1 MRDARELV
9 VTGTRMSDELA
20 RHPDYYELPPEE
32 KRSIVEIAEWLLGR
46 LLGHCQTDTRETIRH
61 RVEQALE
68 RVGASVFQGMSPAP
82 RMNPEFIDRFN
93 RHWTK
98 TEHPGCLHLELGSYK
113 VWPDDIADQYVRDH
127 NIGDIIRLDF
137 EKEFQP
143 DIVASATAIPLRS
156 SSIDRVSSN
165 ALLEHVAYPHE
176 VLREAFRVLRPGGVI
191 YTQAPCHFVVHGCP
205 ADYLRYTGQFFETV
219 CKDIGFAEVVSDTV
233 TTSGLYFTLHTLAK
247 SALANSFQSNE
258 EIRDIT
264 RRLHLVILVLLAEA
278 QAFDDYMAGR
288 GQSHYYTTISYAV
301 KGGTY
306 EPLPHRI
313 DRTIPFAERH
323 PGLFLCPRTGKQ
335 LHLIDDQLVTFDR
348 TVAYPVRGGVPDIV
362 VMHGSRSSCNNP

>member
-1 MRDARELV
+1 
-9 VTGTRMSDELA
+9 VTGTKLSHELA
-20 RHPDYYELPPEE
+20 RHPDYYGLPPEE
-32 KRSIVEIAEWLLGR
+32 KRSVVELAEGLLGQ
-46 LLGHCQTDTRETIRH
+46 LIGGCSTEIRETLYQ
-61 RVEQALE
+61 RVDQVLE
-68 RVGASVFQGMSPAP
+68 RVGPSVFQGMSQAP
-82 RMNPEFIDRFN
+82 RMNPDFIDRFN
-93 RHWTK
+93 RHWRE
-98 TEHPGCLHLELGSYK
+98 TEHQGCLHLELGSYK
-113 VWPDDIADQYVRDH
+113 VWPDAIANQYVRDH

-143 DIVASATAIPLRS
+143 DIVASATAIPLKS

-176 VLREAFRVLRPGGVI
+176 VLREAFRVLRPGGI
-191 YTQAPCHFVVHGCP
+191 LYTQAPCHFVVHGCP

-219 CKDIGFAEVVSDTV
+219 CKDIGFAEVLSDTV

-247 SALANSFQSNE
+247 GALADSFQPNE
-258 EIRDIT
+258 EIRDVT

-288 GQSHYYTTISYAV
+288 GQSHYHTTISYAV

-306 EPLPHRI
+306 EPLLRGI

-323 PGLFLCPRTGKQ
+323 PGLFICPRTGND
-335 LHLIDDQLVTFDR
+335 LHLIDGQLVTMDR

-362 VMHGSRSSCNNP
+362 VMHGSRSNGNDP